1 MAGDHSE
8 FPPSSAHR
16 WVHCPDSLK
25 PPPGYI
31 DIESPQAAEG
41 TAAHELA
48 AACLNSGRDPED
60 FYIDGATFYGHEIT
74 EEMVEH
80 ISYYVN
86 RIRRIVKDDQYTL
99 EVEAPTSMETI
110 HPKMWGTTDTRL
122 YSERK
127 RHLMQIDLKY
137 GAGVGVEPYDN
148 WQLLAYGVGSW
159 RELEALGYE
168 VRRVTLVIFQPRY
181 WGHKEAWME
190 WEIDTDKLAEAEKK
204 LHAAAR
210 RKRGNHKPGPWCKWC
225 MSETHCDANAA
236 YVEEAIDAI
245 TEDELDDA
253 EISPEVLERVGML
266 LDRAENIR
274 NLLKAAETFALAAL
288 QLRQDV
294 PGWELDDIH
303 GNRFYKNEKKA
314 IKALQKK
321 YSGVMYEPRKLKS
334 PRQLELAGVDKAL
347 VAELTDSKITGQKLK
362 RVE

>member
-1 MAGDHSE
+1 LIVPA
-8 FPPSSAHR
+8 
-16 WVHCPDSLK
+16 
-25 PPPGYI
+25 GYI
-31 DIESPQAAEG
+31 DTESAAAAEG

-48 AACLNSGRDPED
+48 AACLTSGRDPED
-60 FYIDGATFYGHEIT
+60 FYIDGATFYGHDIT
-74 EEMVEH
+74 PEMVEH

-86 RIRRIVKDDQYTL
+86 RIRGICSGNLYTL

-190 WEIDTDKLAEAEKK
+190 WETDVERLEEAEKK

-210 RKRGNHKPGPWCKWC
+210 RKKGNHKPGPWCKWC
-225 MSETHCDANAA
+225 MSETLCDANHA
-236 YVEEAIDAI
+236 YVEDA
-245 TEDELDDA
+245 LN
-253 EISPEVLERVGML
+253 EISQDEIEDADVSPEILARIAAL
-266 LDRAENIR
+266 LDRSENIR
-274 NLLKAAETFALAAL
+274 NLLKAAENYALSAL
-288 QLRQDV
+288 QLQQDI
-294 PGWELDDIH
+294 PGYELEDIN
-303 GNRFYKNEKKA
+303 GNRFYKNEQKA
-314 IKALQKK
+314 IKTLHKK
-321 YSGVMYEPRKLKS
+321 YGGVIYEPRKLKS

-347 VAELTDSKITGQKLK
+347 VNKLTDSKITGQKLK
-362 RVE
+362 RTE